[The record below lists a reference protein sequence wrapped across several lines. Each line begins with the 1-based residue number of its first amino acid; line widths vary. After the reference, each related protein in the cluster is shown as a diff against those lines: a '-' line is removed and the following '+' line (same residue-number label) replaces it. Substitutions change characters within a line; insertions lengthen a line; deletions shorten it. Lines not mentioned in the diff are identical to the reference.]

1 MGYRSTQALAKVF
14 TRVPTYDELARE
26 EYITPQ
32 KLAPGIKRE
41 YTRFIQSNFYIRA
54 HEEGVQKTTFLDEV
68 GALQHLGGGLQPL
81 SGGGGTGSR
90 RHLVD

>member
-14 TRVPTYDELARE
+14 NQVPTYDELARE

-54 HEEGVQKTTFLDEV
+54 HEGGLLMTSFLDK
-68 GALQHLGGGLQPL
+68 L
-81 SGGGGTGSR
+81 SSA
-90 RHLVD
+90 